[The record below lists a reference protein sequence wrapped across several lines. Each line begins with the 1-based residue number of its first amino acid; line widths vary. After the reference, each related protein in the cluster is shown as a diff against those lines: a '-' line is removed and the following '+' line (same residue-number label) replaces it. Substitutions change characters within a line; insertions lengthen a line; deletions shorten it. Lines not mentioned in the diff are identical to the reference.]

1 MSVIADNSARLAAL
15 DPLRSFCV
23 AAPAGS
29 GKTELLIQRYLVL
42 LARVSRPEQV
52 VTITFTRKAAAEMQ
66 ERVIQALQAAQDGH
80 PVDGEHEQ
88 VTRNLANAVLS
99 IDTRLGW
106 QLLRDHSRFTIKTI
120 DSFCA
125 SLSRQLPILSGLGGR
140 AGGQDD
146 VGEYYEEAVR
156 ELFSHLDVDGPAA
169 DDLKAVLQS
178 FDNNWERLAQL
189 LTAML
194 ARRSQWHSYIEVNR
208 DPLATE
214 KYLVSAVDALV
225 SAELNALNNMLKTHR
240 DELLALLQYAAK
252 NQSKDLPVDFPGSSA
267 ADIEAWRKLRELFLT
282 ASDSWRAR
290 VDKRQG
296 FPAGDATAAQWKAR
310 WATQREALEAV
321 EGLEEMLALL
331 AILPVM
337 TKGSESWQLVLHLSR
352 LLPLLAAEL
361 LLVFE
366 RHGVVDHTQVAQSA
380 LLALGE
386 DDEVTDLALRLDYH
400 IEHILVDEFQDT
412 AVTQYDLL
420 QKLTRGWYEHNAA
433 NPDAPRTLMIVG
445 DPMQSIYAFRGA
457 NVGLFL
463 NARQQGFN
471 GVVPEY
477 LQLEC
482 NFRSDRGVVHWV
494 NETFRGAFPQKNDA
508 LASQVKYSPAT
519 AVRPDGL
526 SPAVDIH
533 GFRGDG
539 SLEAEVAHICDYIER
554 HACAEQTVAVLGRG
568 RSHLQPVINEL
579 KRRRIDHYAQDM
591 DSLAASSVVSDL
603 MQLCRALA
611 SDADRL
617 AWLSLLRA
625 PWCALSLKDLL
636 QVAHF
641 SDTSPYT
648 PVWQSLLDGECRQGL
663 SDRGRQSLNHILPAL
678 AFARQKQDRLG
689 LRVLVE
695 QTWEKMGGRECV
707 ERGAELAD
715 VEQFM
720 QLLEQAEAE
729 GVGLQIPW
737 LERRLEKQFM
747 SGGDADAPVQLMTL
761 HKAKGLEFPRVVI
774 PQLGKS
780 TRGNDRDLL
789 RWEEHADVSGAHHF
803 LLAADDG
810 SKPGEASLYNYLGY
824 LQTKKGLLENTRLI
838 YVGVTRACH
847 HVLLTAQLAWDDKA
861 DAPKEPVKASLLHTI
876 WPTFARQMQVH
887 VTEQPVDGK
896 HTASGRPLVRLLR
909 EGEAEVF
916 RSAPPAIVSLNPQ
929 DSVDNHV
936 ERSIGTV
943 VHRALELLSQRRPL
957 PAVPNDDERKLWRY
971 ELQGLGLFGDSLS
984 QALDRVDRSVSL
996 TLSSPAGRWVLA
1008 ERHDQVQ
1015 NEWAVASVQPDG
1027 SIANL
1032 IIDRAFVDL
1041 TTDCHWIID
1050 YKNSQPQ
1057 DGESLDLF
1065 YAREMKKYDQQLRD
1079 YSRAVQGISSRTVY
1093 RALFFTALGNLQP
1106 FDNAP
1111 VPAEIGV

>member
-1 MSVIADNSARLAAL
+1 MSVIADHPERCAAL

-42 LARVSRPEQV
+42 LTRVARPEQV

-66 ERVIQALQAAQDGH
+66 ERVIQALQAAQDGC
-80 PVDGEHEQ
+80 PVDSEHEQ
-88 VTRNLANAVLS
+88 VTRNLAGAVLS
-99 IDTRLGW
+99 IDDRLGW
-106 QLLRDHSRFTIKTI
+106 QLLRDHSRFTIRTI

-125 SLSRQLPILSGLGGR
+125 SLSRQLPLLSGLGGR
-140 AGGQDD
+140 ASGQDD
-146 VGEYYEEAVR
+146 VSEYYEEAVR
-156 ELFSHLDVDGPAA
+156 ELFRHLDNDGPGA
-169 DDLKAVLQS
+169 DCLKAVLRC

-194 ARRSQWHSYIEVNR
+194 ARRSQWRGYIDVNR

-225 SAELNALNNMLKTHR
+225 AAELNALSCMLKIHR
-240 DELLALLQYAAK
+240 DELLALLHYAAA
-252 NQSKDLPVDFPGSSA
+252 NRSEDPPVDFPGSSA
-267 ADIEAWRKLRELFLT
+267 ADIGSWRKLRELFLT
-282 ASDSWRAR
+282 ASGSWRAK

-296 FPAGDATAAQWKAR
+296 FPTGDATATQWKVR
-310 WATQREALEAV
+310 WSTQREALEAV

-337 TKGSESWQLVLHLSR
+337 TTGSESWQLVLHLSR

-361 LLVFE
+361 LLVFG

-412 AVTQYDLL
+412 AVTQYVLL
-420 QKLTRGWYEHNAA
+420 QKLTRGWYEHNAE

-482 NFRSDRGVVHWV
+482 NFRSDGGIVQWV
-494 NETFRGAFPQKNDA
+494 NETFREAFPQKNDA
-508 LASQVKYSPAT
+508 LMSQVKYSPAT
-519 AVRPDGL
+519 AVRPTDL
-526 SPAVDIH
+526 SPAVDMR
-533 GFRGDG
+533 GFCGDG
-539 SLEAEVAHICDYIER
+539 SLDAEVAHICDYIER
-554 HACAEQTVAVLGRG
+554 HAGAEQTVAVLGRG
-568 RSHLQPVINEL
+568 RSHLQPVIDEL
-579 KRRRIDHYAQDM
+579 KRRRINHYAQDM

-625 PWCALSLKDLL
+625 PWCALSLEDLL
-636 QVAHF
+636 RVAHF
-641 SDTSPYT
+641 SDDAPYT
-648 PVWQSLLDGECRQGL
+648 PIWQSLLSAECQSGL

-695 QTWEKMGGRECV
+695 QTWERMGGRECV
-707 ERGAELAD
+707 ERVAELTD

-774 PQLGKS
+774 PQLGRS

-789 RWEEHADVSGAHHF
+789 RWEEHADVAGAHHF

-810 SKPGEASLYNYLGY
+810 SKPGQASLYNYLGY

-838 YVGVTRACH
+838 YVGVTRACR

-861 DAPKEPVKASLLHTI
+861 DVPKAPAKASLLHTI
-876 WPTFARQMQVH
+876 WPTFARQMQLQ
-887 VTEQPVDGK
+887 VTEQTLPDE
-896 HTASGRPLVRLLR
+896 HTTKGRPLVRLQR
-909 EGEAEVF
+909 EGKGEVF
-916 RSAPPAIVSLNPQ
+916 RSAPPALLSSNEQ
-929 DSVDNHV
+929 DDTDNHV

-957 PAVPNDDERKLWRY
+957 PAAPNEGERKLWHY
-971 ELQGLGLFGDSLS
+971 ELQGHGLFGDSLS
-984 QALDRVDRSVSL
+984 QALNRVDRSVSA

-1008 ERHDQVQ
+1008 DSHELIR
-1015 NEWAVASVQPDG
+1015 NEWAVASVQTDG

-1032 IIDRAFVDL
+1032 IIDRTFVDS
-1041 TTDCHWIID
+1041 TTDCQWIID

-1057 DGESLDLF
+1057 DGESLELF
-1065 YAREMKKYDQQLRD
+1065 YAREMKKYDQQLRG
-1079 YSRAVQGISSRTVY
+1079 YSRAMEGMSKRVVY
-1093 RALFFTALGNLQP
+1093 RALFFTALGSLQP

-1111 VPAEIGV
+1111 VPEEIGD